1 MATMSIKARQSRFL
15 WQAASLAL
23 FVAVC
28 LGAVPA
34 FAQQYKWSNEA
45 PDRLRGTWV
54 LRGERCEDPD
64 SQLAIFSDGGY
75 RWRKSRTDWG
85 FARGKYSYLSP
96 VGGTIYFRLQRFIQ
110 QDEPDFSIS
119 VSGIELK
126 KYSYGSGDMAR
137 YDKCR
142 K

>member
-1 MATMSIKARQSRFL
+1 MFLARPCVGCAVGL
-15 WQAASLAL
+15 LL
-23 FVAVC
+23 FVVCCLAVSQ
-28 LGAVPA
+28 AS
-34 FAQQYKWSNEA
+34 AQQYKWTNDV

-54 LRGERCEDPD
+54 IRGERCEDPN

-96 VGGTIYFRLQRFIQ
+96 VGGKVYFRLQRFIQ

-119 VSGIELK
+119 VSGIELS
-126 KYSYGSGDMAR
+126 KYSYGSGDMVR

>member
-1 MATMSIKARQSRFL
+1 MSRWVVTARL
-15 WQAASLAL
+15 AALLLVWAA
-23 FVAVC
+23 F
-28 LGAVPA
+28 PA
-34 FAQQYKWSNEA
+34 QAQQYDWTNEV

-54 LRGERCEDPD
+54 LSGERCEDPN

-85 FARGKYSYLSP
+85 FARGKYSYYSP
-96 VGGTIYFRLQRFIQ
+96 VAGRVYFRLQRFIQ

-119 VSGIELK
+119 VSGVELR
-126 KYSYGSGDMAR
+126 KYSYGSGQSIR
-137 YDKCR
+137 YEKCR